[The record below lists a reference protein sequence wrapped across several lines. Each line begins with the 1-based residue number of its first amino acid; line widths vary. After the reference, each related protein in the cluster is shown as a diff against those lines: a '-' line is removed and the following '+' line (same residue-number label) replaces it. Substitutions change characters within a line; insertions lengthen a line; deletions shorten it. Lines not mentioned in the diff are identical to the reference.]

1 MTDAEKAE
9 NESEREGWLLNSKD
23 EDKLTGTNLGIVL
36 DRKYRPRT
44 VNFKFRWAMNVVP
57 AVRVAKVHLSAS
69 KG

>member
-36 DRKYRPRT
+36 DRKASSSQRE
-44 VNFKFRWAMNVVP
+44 VQVP
-57 AVRVAKVHLSAS
+57 LGDERGSCCS
-69 KG
+69 CG